1 MTDLP
6 LGPGLTST
14 EMNDAAID
22 GRLKAL
28 YIIGEDPVVC
38 DANVKKTRQ
47 ALESLDFL
55 VVQEIFMTP
64 TARMADVVLLV
75 AAWAEKDGSYTS
87 MERRVQW
94 IDKATEAP
102 GEAKEGLWIICQIA
116 NRMGINLPY
125 ENASEVLE
133 EINRLVPQYG
143 GTKRELQRL
152 GVFVGPVRMISIPAQ
167 VFCTLRGSRHQ
178 TAKPGCPL

>member
-1 MTDLP
+1 
-6 LGPGLTST
+6 
-14 EMNDAAID
+14 
-22 GRLKAL
+22 
-28 YIIGEDPVVC
+28 
-38 DANVKKTRQ
+38 
-47 ALESLDFL
+47 
-55 VVQEIFMTP
+55 MTP
-64 TARMADVVLLV
+64 TARMADVILPA

-116 NRMGINLPY
+116 RRLGLEMPY
-125 ENASEVLE
+125 ENAAEVLE

-143 GTKRELQRL
+143 GMTKERIAKIGGLRWPCPDDKHL
-152 GVFVGPVRMISIPAQ
+152 LAQ
-167 VFCTLRGSRHQ
+167 VFCTPRGSRHQ